1 MILSIRTSLS
11 FDTKAHAHE
20 VNELIV
26 ASSGNAFCRA
36 ANQKLAISSAQTVLV
51 PAGVS
56 HRYELGQGRTEAK
69 VTFICFDNSA
79 LEQYAAP
86 SLREL
91 FYQLL
96 KKGMTSAALGQDEIE
111 ENSRLV
117 AKVSRNLKERG
128 RYHQEIVGSLL
139 NSMLLNH
146 LEGVEAPSHACADQ
160 KFASIVRA
168 RQWINDHLAD
178 EINIDM
184 AADIACMSRTVF
196 TRYFKQYTGL
206 SFANYVA
213 SARVRFAT
221 SLLLRKKLSVAEVAY
236 QSGYNNLGHFYGQF
250 QKHHGMTPNHYRTL
264 SADMALSPA

>member
-1 MILSIRTSLS
+1 MILSIRTSLE
-11 FDTKAHAHE
+11 FNTKPHAHD
-20 VNELIV
+20 VHELIV
-26 ASSGNAFCRA
+26 ASSGNAFCCA
-36 ANQKLAISSAQTVLV
+36 GDEKLAISSAQTVLV

-69 VTFICFDNSA
+69 VTFICFDSSA
-79 LEQYAAP
+79 LEQYAAAP
-86 SLREL
+86 LREL
-91 FYQLL
+91 FDQLL
-96 KKGMTSAALGQDEIE
+96 KKGMTSSALGQDEIE

-128 RYHQEIVGSLL
+128 LYHQEMVGSLL
-139 NSMLLNH
+139 NSILLNH
-146 LEGVEAPSHACADQ
+146 LEGVEAPFHAGADQ

-168 RQWINDHLAD
+168 RQWIDEHLAD

-184 AADIACMSRTVF
+184 AAEKACMSRTVF

-206 SFANYVA
+206 SFSNYVA

-250 QKHHGMTPNHYRTL
+250 QKHHGMTPNRYRTL